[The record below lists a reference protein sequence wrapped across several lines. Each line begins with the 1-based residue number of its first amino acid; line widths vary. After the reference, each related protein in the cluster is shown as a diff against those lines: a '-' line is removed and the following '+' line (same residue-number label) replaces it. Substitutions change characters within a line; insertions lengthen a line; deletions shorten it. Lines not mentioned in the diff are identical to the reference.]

1 MGRELQ
7 TFLDYPPLKRGAS
20 FNLDT
25 LKVEMAEKWHRRRRR
40 AKALASNRNY
50 LHGGRLARVAHLFIG
65 IRSLQEESAS
75 SFRPPADRQAQ
86 HRDNLRRS
94 KVL

>member
-7 TFLDYPPLKRGAS
+7 TFLDYPALKPGAS

-25 LKVEMAEKWHRRRRR
+25 LKAEMAEKMAQAEAASKGTGGITFTAGGSQGPPAFSLAYAHFKRNRRVRF
-40 AKALASNRNY
+40 
-50 LHGGRLARVAHLFIG
+50 AR
-65 IRSLQEESAS
+65 Q
-75 SFRPPADRQAQ
+75 ADRQAQ
-86 HRDNLRRS
+86 HGDNLRRS